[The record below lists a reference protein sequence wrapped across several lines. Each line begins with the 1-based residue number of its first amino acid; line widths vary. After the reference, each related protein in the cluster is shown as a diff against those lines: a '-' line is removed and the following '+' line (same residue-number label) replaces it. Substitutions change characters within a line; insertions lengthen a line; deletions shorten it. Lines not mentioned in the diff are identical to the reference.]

1 LARELGVS
9 DGYGRRLLRQ
19 LSTDAVGVSGDAP

>member
-1 LARELGVS
+1 VLARELGIS

-19 LSTDAVGVSGDAP
+19 LATDGDGAV